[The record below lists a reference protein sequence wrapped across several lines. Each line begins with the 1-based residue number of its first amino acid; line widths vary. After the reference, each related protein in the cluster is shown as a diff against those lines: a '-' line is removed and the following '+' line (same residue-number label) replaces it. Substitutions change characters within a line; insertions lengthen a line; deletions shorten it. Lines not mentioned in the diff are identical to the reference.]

1 MLSHREQLARLKAE
15 CPEAVSRAVIAGDIC
30 FDRLTASVRWRERYR
45 ADLDLRSGQRLVVAT
60 STWGP
65 ESLLGRRPE
74 LFARLLAD
82 LPVDEYRVAA
92 VVHPNVWHGH
102 GPWQLR
108 AWLADCRRAGLMMI
122 PPREGWRA
130 ALVAA
135 DCVVGDHGS
144 VTLYGAALGRPV
156 LLGSFPD
163 EEVDPATAMGELGRR
178 VTLVRD
184 DRPVRGQ
191 IERALAEHTPEYG
204 DAIAAQA
211 FAKRGRAA
219 ETLRDLMYR
228 LMGLE
233 PPHAPVRV
241 APVPPPVPEP
251 RVWEHAERPALVA
264 TASVCGGPGD
274 VVVRVERYPAELED
288 LHTGALPGLH
298 LVVDGTE
305 PDPRLRDLADIVIHR
320 HDARGLPDG
329 ERSTQAVA
337 EVTARGTCVFRPP
350 GGPVVELS
358 PVDPRGDLDPGTY
371 ASAAR
376 AWAAAGRALTDLPR
390 ELTVAAGPIEAVVR
404 SRLVSG

>member
-1 MLSHREQLARLKAE
+1 MIDQPPHRVRDAARPSEAGPCDHITVFAPVADYVPHRPPILMIDEIVEVTPDGSVCRATLRPD
-15 CPEAVSRAVIAGDIC
+15 CPFAID
-30 FDRLTASVRWRERYR
+30 
-45 ADLDLRSGQRLVVAT
+45 GQ
-60 STWGP
+60 
-65 ESLLGRRPE
+65 
-74 LFARLLAD
+74 
-82 LPVDEYRVAA
+82 
-92 VVHPNVWHGH
+92 VHP
-102 GPWQLR
+102 
-108 AWLADCRRAGLMMI
+108 
-122 PPREGWRA
+122 A
-130 ALVAA
+130 AL
-135 DCVVGDHGS
+135 
-144 VTLYGAALGRPV
+144 
-156 LLGSFPD
+156 
-163 EEVDPATAMGELGRR
+163 
-178 VTLVRD
+178 
-184 DRPVRGQ
+184 
-191 IERALAEHTPEYG
+191 IE
-204 DAIAAQA
+204 IAAQA

-376 AWAAAGRALTDLPR
+376 AWATAGRALTDLPR